1 MSATC
6 IVTLQYIFFIMS
18 TDIPHEKRTVKY
30 TLNVTLW
37 RYSIVWIILVLGGKA
52 LHLLCSDNIAML
64 KWYNIHHHS
73 QTEHSSQYSQLT
85 GSQQSEKSENSKWD
99 ISSEQNSLTCK
110 QGGGEGANKEKI
122 SLQSKFMRA
131 FFVRLARKSVYHWL
145 LQQPRKYVQRK

>member
-6 IVTLQYIFFIMS
+6 IVKLQYIFFIMS

-73 QTEHSSQYSQLT
+73 QTKHSSQYSQLT
-85 GSQQSEKSENSKWD
+85 ENSMVRKYYKTKTDYLITEEFLHRCKKKKKGKWACNQSE
-99 ISSEQNSLTCK
+99 
-110 QGGGEGANKEKI
+110 
-122 SLQSKFMRA
+122 
-131 FFVRLARKSVYHWL
+131 FVSGSFVSQARKVIY
-145 LQQPRKYVQRK
+145 QC